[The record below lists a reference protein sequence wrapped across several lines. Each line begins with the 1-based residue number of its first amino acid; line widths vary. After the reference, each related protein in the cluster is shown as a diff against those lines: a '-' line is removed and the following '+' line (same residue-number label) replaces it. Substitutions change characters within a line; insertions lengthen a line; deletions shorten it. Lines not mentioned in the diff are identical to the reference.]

1 MTTTRLIPPA
11 LAGLALLAAASPSAA
26 VTLPEARR
34 TMEACVDRVLSDL
47 QRREAPDK
55 EVGPAVLGRC
65 EGPLRVAISAAIE
78 AKQAF
83 ICKDVEG
90 CLPFAKVQ
98 ATQKALEGYRKRTGR
113 AGGVF

>member
-1 MTTTRLIPPA
+1 MTTPRIFAPA
-11 LAGLALLAAASPSAA
+11 LSGLILLAAGPSGAAS
-26 VTLPEARR
+26 LPEARK

-47 QRREAPDK
+47 QRRDAPDK
-55 EVGPAVLGRC
+55 DVGPAVLGRC
-65 EGPLRVAISAAIE
+65 DAPLRAAIGAAIA

-83 ICKDVEG
+83 ICSDVDG

-113 AGGVF
+113 AGGLF